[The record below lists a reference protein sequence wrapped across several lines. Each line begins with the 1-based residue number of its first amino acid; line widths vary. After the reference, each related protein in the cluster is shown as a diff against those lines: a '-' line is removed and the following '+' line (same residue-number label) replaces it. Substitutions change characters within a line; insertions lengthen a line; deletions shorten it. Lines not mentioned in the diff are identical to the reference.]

1 MVPLTQE
8 EKKVVVFFLGLLLFG
23 MGLDFARK
31 KTGPFHLIEEEAIK
45 KEVFR
50 KVDIN
55 KASLHQLRSVPGV
68 GPKLALAIF
77 DDRKAQGDF
86 KQLEEIKRVKGI
98 KDKKFKEI
106 EPYICIEDTR

>member
-1 MVPLTQE
+1 MIPLTQE
-8 EKKVVVFFLGLLLFG
+8 EKKVAVFFLGLLLFG
-23 MGLDFARK
+23 MALDFTRK

-50 KVDIN
+50 KADIN
-55 KASLHQLRSVPGV
+55 KAALRELQSIPGV

-77 DDRKAQGDF
+77 EDRKACGEF
-86 KQLEEIKRVKGI
+86 NRLEEIKRVKGI